1 MKRCGRAPNAL
12 IWFVIQRN
20 VAGSGL
26 LQQQNVRGH
35 QREPRRPWAQR
46 SALRRQGFYH
56 SLRLLSTHAGA
67 GLRAM
72 ASQLR
77 EGAAGSAPS
86 AQPGTAPSAEPGSAP
101 SAEPGSAGYS
111 GSYA

>member
-1 MKRCGRAPNAL
+1 M
-12 IWFVIQRN
+12 
-20 VAGSGL
+20 
-26 LQQQNVRGH
+26 RGH

-46 SALRRQGFYH
+46 SALRRRGFYH

-77 EGAAGSAPS
+77 ERAAGAAQAPSAGSA
-86 AQPGTAPSAEPGSAP
+86 QAPSAGSAQ
-101 SAEPGSAGYS
+101 PGSAGYS
-111 GSYA
+111 DSYA